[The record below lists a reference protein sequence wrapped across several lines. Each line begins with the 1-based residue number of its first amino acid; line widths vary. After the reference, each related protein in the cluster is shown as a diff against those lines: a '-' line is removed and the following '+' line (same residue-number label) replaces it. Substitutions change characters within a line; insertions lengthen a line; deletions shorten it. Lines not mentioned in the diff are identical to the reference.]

1 MRRAVQVGITAKD
14 REKSPKKYFSFFEK
28 RLDKQTF
35 VWYTVTVNEAK
46 PPGFHPA
53 IHECAAVNRSLHS
66 KNRVGLCVPGLSLR
80 YDFYF

>member
-1 MRRAVQVGITAKD
+1 MGMDRRKY
-14 REKSPKKYFSFFEK
+14 PKKYFDFSEK

-35 VWYTVTVNEAK
+35 VWYTIAVNEAE